1 MASVAA
7 GGSRSRKRV
16 EVVAS
21 GLQPVAAGGRSA
33 PADCGILSRSSIELT
48 DEAMDFLV
56 ARSEQHLYLSLLDP
70 DLDWSESERSK
81 V

>member
-1 MASVAA
+1 MANAAA
-7 GGSRSRKRV
+7 GKSRSRRV
-16 EVVAS
+16 EVGAPAP
-21 GLQPVAAGGRSA
+21 QPVAAGGRSA
-33 PADCGILSRSSIELT
+33 PADCGILSRSSMELT

-70 DLDWSESERSK
+70 DLEWSESERSQ